1 MPEISTRAD
10 LERLIEEQL
19 QESFSLDYKRSD
31 ALSKSDNRKK
41 DELAKDVSAFANSA
55 GGQLI
60 YGIEEDGHVPTRIDD
75 GVNISDITKEWI
87 EQVLST
93 TVQPK
98 IDGLRIQQI
107 LLSEGRAAYVI
118 TIPQAT
124 SRAPHQAR
132 DKRYYRRYNFESV
145 PMEDYEVRD
154 ALRRSETPEIYA
166 VFDIQD
172 STNRLIIQ
180 PYRDE
185 CDPVTIN
192 VYLGNRCSTPALYTY
207 FSLTIGYSAGYPR
220 IRWNT
225 GGFKTKNEELDF
237 DSPRLICS
245 KRLSVPDSFPIFKE
259 SQEHIGHIT
268 ANIPSTLLSRPGW
281 KVVPFW
287 YHIQTPGFSI
297 KVDGELR
304 IDPDGRVDFDW
315 HTEKRGS

>member
-75 GVNISDITKEWI
+75 GVDVSEITKEWI
-87 EQVLST
+87 EQVLNT

-107 LLSEGRAAYVI
+107 PLSEGRAAYII

-154 ALRRSETPEIYA
+154 ALRRSETPEIYTDFNIPESA
-166 VFDIQD
+166 KSLTIRPFND
-172 STNRLIIQ
+172 N
-180 PYRDE
+180 
-185 CDPVTIN
+185 CDPVTIDI
-192 VYLGNRCSTPALYTY
+192 YLGNRSPAPAMYTL
-207 FSLTIGYSAGYPR
+207 FTLSIGHFPGYPR
-220 IRWNT
+220 IDWNT
-225 GGFKTKNEELDF
+225 FDFKTMEEQQAVGPPLLVC
-237 DSPRLICS
+237 R
-245 KRLSVPDSFPIFKE
+245 KRLSIPDRFPIFKE
-259 SQEHIGHIT
+259 SQEHIGNIT
-268 ANIPSTLLSRPGW
+268 ANIPSIILHRPGW
-281 KVVPFW
+281 KVVPFE
-287 YHIQTPGFSI
+287 YHIQTPGFSTQ
-297 KVDGELR
+297 VNGEFR
-304 IDPDGRVDFDW
+304 ISPERRIDFDW
-315 HTEKRGS
+315 HTEKRA